1 MRSCSAPRGAAR
13 SRAQRCASTART
25 ASTARPCASRA
36 RGQASRPGRGSLR
49 SCSVQS
55 GTDADTGADADADTD
70 TGAGADTDT
79 DTDADTDTDTGTDTG
94 TPDDL
99 SCAAVRRT
107 ELRFGTLATFVRQ
120 SPEEGLRA
128 SWDQAGCGPGVAAG
142 GVVSAAALAF
152 SRVATAFFAGASLY
166 VRRSMRREEEHDGAR
181 DRSGSGRGV
190 NEIRA
195 ERNGIRAEEERDQ
208 GGGGAGSGRRG
219 TGSGRRGTGS
229 GEQWSGIRAERSGIR
244 AERSGIRAE
253 EERDQGGEE
262 PDQGERSGI
271 RGAEERDQGSSGAG
285 SGRRGAGSG
294 EQRIEIMPGED
305 RDAASAVLSRNDA
318 EITHDDIRLAA
329 LHGPAPRDEVPGGLV
344 ERLGAQDLFLLFLGH
359 CASRPHQV
367 SSLPF
372 DRGRKS
378 RDIGS
383 STASKGVMRAVS
395 FSS

>member
-1 MRSCSAPRGAAR
+1 VERD
-13 SRAQRCASTART
+13 Q
-25 ASTARPCASRA
+25 
-36 RGQASRPGRGSLR
+36 GR
-49 SCSVQS
+49 
-55 GTDADTGADADADTD
+55 
-70 TGAGADTDT
+70 
-79 DTDADTDTDTGTDTG
+79 
-94 TPDDL
+94 
-99 SCAAVRRT
+99 
-107 ELRFGTLATFVRQ
+107 
-120 SPEEGLRA
+120 
-128 SWDQAGCGPGVAAG
+128 
-142 GVVSAAALAF
+142 
-152 SRVATAFFAGASLY
+152 
-166 VRRSMRREEEHDGAR
+166 
-181 DRSGSGRGV
+181 
-190 NEIRA
+190 
-195 ERNGIRAEEERDQ
+195 EERDQ
-208 GGGGAGSGRRG
+208 GGGGTGSGRRG
-219 TGSGRRGTGS
+219 AGSGREEWDQGSRGTGS
-229 GEQWSGIRAERSGIR
+229 GEQWSGIRAERSRIGAERSGIR
-244 AERSGIRAE
+244 AERSGIRGA

-271 RGAEERDQGSSGAG
+271 RAERTGIRGAEERDQGSSGAG
-285 SGRRGAGSG
+285 SERRGAGSG